1 MMLTPVSLPSNVL
14 VHEFEIS
21 CICTRS
27 RTHIHTCAV
36 CIYLFIYIYHVHGW
50 SIYFDV
56 QNSPASGGRGRSLD
70 SKPLNPSVGRGR
82 SLNSKPQTLLLVR
95 YGAVESQ
102 AATKQPFSQRLA
114 LHPLALAAALS
125 TRALACGR
133 LPGRASSMR
142 VPSRWDLLDGTRY
155 A

>member
-1 MMLTPVSLPSNVL
+1 MSASRWHTKPMMLTPVSLPSNVL

-50 SIYFDV
+50 SIYIDV
-56 QNSPASGGRGRSLD
+56 QNSPASG
-70 SKPLNPSVGRGR
+70 VRGR
-82 SLNSKPQTLLLVR
+82 SLNSKPQTLLLAR

-133 LPGRASSMR
+133 LPGSASSMR